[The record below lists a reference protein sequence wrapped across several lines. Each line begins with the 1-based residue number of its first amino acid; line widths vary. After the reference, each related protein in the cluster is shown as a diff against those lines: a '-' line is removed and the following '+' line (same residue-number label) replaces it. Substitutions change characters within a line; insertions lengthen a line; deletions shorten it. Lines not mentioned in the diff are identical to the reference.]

1 MRRVLP
7 SRRSALAAGPKPAEG
22 FSLLVDAERHFM
34 APNVARRAL
43 RAPAGAGGVDL
54 P

>member
-22 FSLLVDAERHFM
+22 FRFSSMQNVILWRRMWPNAPCEHLL
-34 APNVARRAL
+34 APVK
-43 RAPAGAGGVDL
+43 
-54 P
+54 